1 MHNSLDAMKALTI
14 SPQVSSDSD
23 ITTPLSIGQSDSKG
37 SFFNELSEIGE
48 RLSYEFSTSEDDG
61 DDVFREGRRNIGEE
75 MLLVLKRA
83 NTISDYRDDSDI
95 IDSPM
100 AKRKRRT
107 YDSEMELDE
116 RDGVEENPFALEADG
131 DDRDQRQ
138 DDNVPTVTTE
148 ILSISSILTITK
160 QASSLCE

>member
-107 YDSEMELDE
+107 YDFEMELDE

-138 DDNVPTVTTE
+138 DGNVPTVTTE

>member
-138 DDNVPTVTTE
+138 DGNVPTVTTE